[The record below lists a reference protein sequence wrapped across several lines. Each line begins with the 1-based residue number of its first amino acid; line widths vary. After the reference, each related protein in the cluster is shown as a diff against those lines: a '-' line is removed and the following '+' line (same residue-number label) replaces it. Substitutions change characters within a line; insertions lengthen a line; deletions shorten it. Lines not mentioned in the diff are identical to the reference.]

1 MKAFL
6 KLSLLVVA
14 LLSTE
19 AAVAPTSMDAKIA
32 DFYFKGCVP
41 GTTKTIPLEGGATE
55 YSCTKVSGRRNGSNK
70 HELGTNLFV
79 STSQG
84 GIDISI
90 GGNGVGVSGT
100 VYGFQFSGYVDS
112 AWGTSR
118 AVVYPSQK
126 SIDAVDKLPKRCSSD
141 SSFCFDSYEGTCEF
155 FFSNKSWEKS
165 CPLLKVIQFSVD
177 A

>member
-1 MKAFL
+1 MKVFL

-14 LLSTE
+14 LMSTE
-19 AAVAPTSMDAKIA
+19 AAVTPASMDAQIA

-41 GTTKTIPLEGGATE
+41 GSTKITPLEGGATE
-55 YSCTKVSGRRNGSNK
+55 YSCTKLSGRRNGSNK
-70 HELGTNLFV
+70 HEFGTNLFV

-84 GIDISI
+84 GFDISI
-90 GGNGVGVSGT
+90 GGNGGGISGT

-112 AWGTSR
+112 AWDTSR

-126 SIDAVDKLPKRCSSD
+126 SIDAVDKLPKRCGSD
-141 SSFCFDSYEGTCEF
+141 GAFCFDSFEGTCEF
-155 FFSNKSWEKS
+155 FFANRSWEKA